1 MWIVGGGQ
9 WWLPRDSIYNISG
22 KEKSSTWIHLLYY
35 NNSGEKVGTM
45 SLFIVTSLSAYYSC
59 DDIIDEVI
67 EVLTL
72 GNERVLEV
80 R

>member
-1 MWIVGGGQ
+1 
-9 WWLPRDSIYNISG
+9 
-22 KEKSSTWIHLLYY
+22 
-35 NNSGEKVGTM
+35 M

-67 EVLTL
+67 E